1 MAFGQDFLKG
11 FFGTD
16 FLRDYTHAS
25 KTFRSNNSALS
36 PRRKFLFH
44 VVFNLNTQQIPQLQ
58 SVFQTQ
64 DLQNLNLLVKE
75 IKLPAYNFS
84 VDTMNQYNRK
94 RKVQTQI
101 DYDSITCIMH
111 DDASDL
117 SRTLWYNYFSY
128 YYKDASQKY
137 FDAAVTNGSLGPNAQ
152 GVDPGAAYPYGFRD
166 IYTQDREIND
176 WGYIGESYMDG
187 ARAGKPAFFRDI
199 TIFGLNDAQ
208 WCAYT
213 LINPIISRF
222 EHDTYNYEEGGGIM
236 QNTFTFDYETVK
248 YYHGALTKSKPDGAI
263 PSFAN
268 PANYDER
275 PSPLSRPG
283 SAATIFGQGG
293 LIDAAGGII
302 TDLSAGN
309 LAGVV
314 GAIQK
319 AGTAYET
326 FKGRDL
332 NQILEVESKNIARSE
347 IKSTLPGAARG
358 VLFPNKPNIQ
368 AVGTS
373 APATLRPA
381 NLSSNVTG
389 PVTINDQTGS
399 KPRTTGP

>member
-1 MAFGQDFLKG
+1 MGFGDDVLKG
-11 FFGTD
+11 FFGND
-16 FLRDYTHAS
+16 FVRDYTHAS

-58 SVFQTQ
+58 SVFQAQ

-101 DYDSITCIMH
+101 DYDPITCIMH

-117 SRTLWYNYFSY
+117 SRTLWYNYYSY

-199 TIFGLNDAQ
+199 TIFGLNDAR

-222 EHDTYNYEEGGGIM
+222 EHDTYNYEEGAGIM
-236 QNTFTFDYETVK
+236 ANTFTFDYETVK
-248 YYHGALTKSKPDGAI
+248 YYHGALTKSNPDGGI
-263 PSFAN
+263 PSFGN

-332 NQILEVESKNIARSE
+332 NRILEVESKNIARSE

-368 AVGTS
+368 AVGS
-373 APATLRPA
+373 QAPATLRPA
-381 NLSSNVTG
+381 NSNVTG
-389 PVTINDQTGS
+389 PVVINDQTGS